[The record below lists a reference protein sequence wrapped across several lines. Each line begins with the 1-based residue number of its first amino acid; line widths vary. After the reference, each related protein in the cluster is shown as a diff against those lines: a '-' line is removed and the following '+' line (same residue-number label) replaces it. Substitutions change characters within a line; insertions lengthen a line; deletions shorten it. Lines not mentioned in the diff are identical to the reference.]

1 MVMINSDMLINI
13 KVGYFLILYWNCLC
27 NVLFGKIKNNLV
39 KILEIVKFKDN
50 ILIWNNNCEYLESI
64 IIEMMFFVVIS
75 ILIKRKNW
83 K

>member
-64 IIEMMFFVVIS
+64 IIEMMFFIVMS